1 MRELILLFG
10 NICRFKQGP
19 EDIPASLFLLSILIG
34 LNFIIELLLGLSV
47 YSILISFVLALL
59 SIATLALFTWLLLIL
74 FKLQTR
80 FIQTFS
86 AFVGVNLFT
95 NIFCFFPVTI
105 LWKMEIL
112 VNNSF
117 GLINLVLLAWILSIY
132 AHIYK
137 RAINV
142 SFFLGLALAIS
153 YFISFSNLS
162 SFLLGSQ

>member
-1 MRELILLFG
+1 MQQLIRLFG

-19 EDIPASLFLLSILIG
+19 EDIPSSSLLLLVLIVV
-34 LNFIIELLLGLSV
+34 NFIVELLLGLSI
-47 YSILISFVLALL
+47 YSILTSFILALL
-59 SIATLALFTWLLLIL
+59 SIATLALFTWLLLTL
-74 FKLQTR
+74 FKFQIR
-80 FIQTFS
+80 FIQTIT

-95 NIFCFFPVTI
+95 NVFCFFPVTI
-105 LWKMEIL
+105 LWQMDIL

-117 GLINLVLLAWILSIY
+117 GFINLILLAWILSIY

-137 RAINV
+137 RSINV

-162 SFLLGSQ
+162 SYLLGPQ

>member
-1 MRELILLFG
+1 MQQLILLFG

-19 EDIPASLFLLSILIG
+19 EDIPSSSLLLLVLIVV
-34 LNFIIELLLGLSV
+34 NFIVELLLGLSI
-47 YSILISFVLALL
+47 YSILTSFILALL
-59 SIATLALFTWLLLIL
+59 SIATLALFTWLLLTI
-74 FKLQTR
+74 FKFQIR
-80 FIQTFS
+80 FIQTIA

-95 NIFCFFPVTI
+95 NLFCFFPVTI

-117 GLINLVLLAWILSIY
+117 GFINLILLAWILSIY